1 MSMIQL
7 AMQNFKSNLRNY
19 LAVVLSM
26 AFTILAFVNFQNII
40 YSNLFEGLGGKNAEY
55 IDILVQIISIV
66 LICFMFCFLWYA
78 TNVFLTKQKKEIGI
92 YIFMGL
98 TNQQI
103 GKLYFIETVM
113 TGIFAWILGISSGM
127 LTTQLFQMILLAIS
141 DITVEIAFQF
151 HIEPLILPS
160 IVYLLFY
167 LIFSIKG
174 YVEIVRSSVL
184 ELVSATRQNEYV
196 RQNPVVLTVKT
207 ILGLIILFSGYFL
220 AIKEGGQEVMGN
232 VLAAVALVILGVYL
246 LFGGFLPMLFQKL
259 AKRKTFLYQKER
271 TLWVNNVI
279 FRMKKNYR
287 AYAMTCVLMLCSV
300 TALATGF
307 AMKYRYEAMT
317 HFRTTYTYQ
326 IIGSQSG
333 LSDMIR
339 PLIEKNNQIEYE
351 TEITVLHIDDSAWKT
366 ETHTSD
372 YAVVSYSQMKQLA
385 KAAGLEFTLKNPKQD
400 EIIKISRLYLLSL
413 LTNRSDVICTIH
425 GKTYQ
430 QIQETTVPYLGYLQE
445 MMSLYLVND
454 KEYKRLL
461 PLGEELYLYNY
472 KIQDLSNFAA
482 ANDALDSLSPEM
494 GVIKTDPNSSDIEW
508 VKVLYTMCIFMFLV
522 FILAS
527 GSILFMKLY
536 NDSFEEKERMQTLR
550 KIGISGKILKKS
562 VSNELKA
569 AYGLPFLVMAVSAY
583 FSVHALEKMMYAD
596 LRLIYFASIAVV
608 FAVFFCFSRLSAMAA
623 AKE

>member
-1 MSMIQL
+1 
-7 AMQNFKSNLRNY
+7 
-19 LAVVLSM
+19 
-26 AFTILAFVNFQNII
+26 
-40 YSNLFEGLGGKNAEY
+40 
-55 IDILVQIISIV
+55 
-66 LICFMFCFLWYA
+66 
-78 TNVFLTKQKKEIGI
+78 
-92 YIFMGL
+92 
-98 TNQQI
+98 
-103 GKLYFIETVM
+103 
-113 TGIFAWILGISSGM
+113 
-127 LTTQLFQMILLAIS
+127 
-141 DITVEIAFQF
+141 
-151 HIEPLILPS
+151 
-160 IVYLLFY
+160 
-167 LIFSIKG
+167 
-174 YVEIVRSSVL
+174 
-184 ELVSATRQNEYV
+184 
-196 RQNPVVLTVKT
+196 
-207 ILGLIILFSGYFL
+207 
-220 AIKEGGQEVMGN
+220 
-232 VLAAVALVILGVYL
+232 
-246 LFGGFLPMLFQKL
+246 
-259 AKRKTFLYQKER
+259 
-271 TLWVNNVI
+271 
-279 FRMKKNYR
+279 
-287 AYAMTCVLMLCSV
+287 MTCVLMLCSV

-608 FAVFFCFSRLSAMAA
+608 FAVFFCFYRLSAA